1 MADWAQVFLES
12 NVDDGQVAEAVAHAF
27 SLAPRQVC
35 VVPGPSERSFDAWQ
49 DRSVRV
55 LVVRNTVFDLTGE
68 RFPYLLELQTR
79 DGADITPATIRMLG
93 EVLRTP
99 FVTNIGGDS
108 EGYRW
113 SLVLPDGAIRSVRVD
128 EDDQFV
134 LSLDDVQAIE
144 RARVPSHRAA

>member
-1 MADWAQVFLES
+1 M
-12 NVDDGQVAEAVAHAF
+12 
-27 SLAPRQVC
+27 
-35 VVPGPSERSFDAWQ
+35 
-49 DRSVRV
+49 
-55 LVVRNTVFDLTGE
+55 FDLTGE

-99 FVTNIGGDS
+99 FMTNIGGDA

-128 EDDQFV
+128 EDDLFV
-134 LSLDDVQAIE
+134 LSRDYVQAIE